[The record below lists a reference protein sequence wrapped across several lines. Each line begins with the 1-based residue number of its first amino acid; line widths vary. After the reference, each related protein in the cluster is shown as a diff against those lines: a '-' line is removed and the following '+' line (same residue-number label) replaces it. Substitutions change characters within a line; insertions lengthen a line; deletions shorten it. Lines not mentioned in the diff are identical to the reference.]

1 VAFVRVLADR
11 IVYVIDFRYHLVSIV
26 AVFLALAVGIVLGS
40 TELRGAAFSALD
52 RTSSALSAKLEAADN
67 QNSTLQQQVQG
78 DRQFAQAAEP
88 VLVKHLLDSKRVVI
102 VTTPGA
108 PGSVVNGIKTGLTD
122 AGATVSGQVALSA
135 KFADTSAGNLSLLDQ
150 LTQQAT
156 PSGMTLTNGSPQ
168 QQAAQVLAAAL
179 VSKDGNSGSGGKS
192 GNGKNGNGNGNSGNS
207 NSNSNSNGN
216 SNGSIS
222 NQDAQTIVSSF
233 SAGQF
238 ISVSGHPTSGATLAV
253 IVTPATAPQD
263 GNSDPV
269 NQAVVALAQEF
280 GQASQA
286 TLVAGSS
293 SGSGQGSA
301 ISAVR
306 SSGAANNASTVDN
319 ADSVVGQIVAVQ
331 ALEQQMNGHKPGS
344 FGTQSNANSAGPS
357 PAPTPSASSS
367 ASQKNSSK
375 GK

>member
-1 VAFVRVLADR
+1 M
-11 IVYVIDFRYHLVSIV
+11 IDFRYHLVSIV

-67 QNSTLQQQVQG
+67 ENSALQQQVQG

-88 VLVKHLLDSKRVVI
+88 VLLKRLLDSKRVVI

-108 PGSVVNGIKTGLTD
+108 PSSVVNGIKNGLSD
-122 AGATVSGQVALSA
+122 AGATVSGQVALSS
-135 KFADTSAGNLSLLDQ
+135 KFADTSASNLSLLDQ

-179 VSKDGNSGSGGKS
+179 VAKASNSGSGNSGSGNNKP
-192 GNGKNGNGNGNSGNS
+192 GNGSNSGNGNGNS
-207 NSNSNSNGN
+207 
-216 SNGSIS
+216 SIS
-222 NQDAQTIVSSF
+222 SQDAQTIVSSF

-286 TLVAGSS
+286 TVVTGPSAGS
-293 SGSGQGSA
+293 GPGSA

-367 ASQKNSSK
+367 PPQKNSSK

>member
-1 VAFVRVLADR
+1 
-11 IVYVIDFRYHLVSIV
+11 VIDFRYHLVSIV

-40 TELRGAAFSALD
+40 TELRGAALSALD
-52 RTSSALSAKLEAADN
+52 RTSSSLSSKLDAAN
-67 QNSTLQQQVQG
+67 NENSALQQQVQG

-88 VLVKHLLDSKRVVI
+88 VLLKQLLDGKKVVI

-108 PGSVVNGIKTGLTD
+108 PSSVVNGIKTGLSD
-122 AGATVSGQVALSA
+122 AGATVSGQVALSS
-135 KFADTSAGNLSLLDQ
+135 KFADTSASNLSLLDQ

-156 PSGMTLTNGSPQ
+156 PSGLTLTNGSPQ
-168 QQAAQVLAAAL
+168 QQAAQVLAAAM
-179 VSKDGNSGSGGKS
+179 VSKASNSGSGNNKPGSNKS
-192 GNGKNGNGNGNSGNS
+192 GNGNGNSGNS
-207 NSNSNSNGN
+207 NSGNGN
-216 SNGSIS
+216 GNGSIS
-222 NQDAQTIVSSF
+222 SQDAQTIVSSF

-238 ISVSGHPTSGATLAV
+238 ISVTGHPTSGATLAV

-286 TLVAGSS
+286 TVVTGPSAGS
-293 SGSGQGSA
+293 GTGSA

-367 ASQKNSSK
+367 ASSSSSQKNSSK

>member
-1 VAFVRVLADR
+1 M
-11 IVYVIDFRYHLVSIV
+11 IDFRYHLVSIV

-67 QNSTLQQQVQG
+67 QNSALQQQVQG
-78 DRQFAQAAEP
+78 DRQFAQAAQP
-88 VLVKHLLDSKRVVI
+88 VLVKHLLESKRVVI

-108 PGSVVNGIKTGLTD
+108 PGGVVNGIKTSLTD
-122 AGATVSGQVALSA
+122 AGATVSGQVALSS
-135 KFADTSAGNLSLLDQ
+135 KFADTSASNLSLLDQ
-150 LTQQAT
+150 LTQQST

-179 VSKDGNSGSGGKS
+179 VSKDGNSGSGGKP
-192 GNGKNGNGNGNSGNS
+192 GNGKSGTGTNNPGNGNS
-207 NSNSNSNGN
+207 NGN
-216 SNGSIS
+216 GSGSGSIS

-238 ISVSGHPTSGATLAV
+238 ISVTGHPVSGATLAV

-286 TLVAGSS
+286 TLVAGPSA
-293 SGSGQGSA
+293 GSGPGSA

-319 ADSVVGQIVAVQ
+319 ADTVVGQIVAVQ

-367 ASQKNSSK
+367 SSQNNSSK

>member
-1 VAFVRVLADR
+1 M
-11 IVYVIDFRYHLVSIV
+11 IDFRYHLVSIV

-52 RTSSALSAKLEAADN
+52 RTSNALSTKLEAADN
-67 QNSTLQQQVQG
+67 QNSALQQQVQG
-78 DRQFAQAAEP
+78 DHQFAQAAEP
-88 VLVKHLLDSKRVVI
+88 VLLKHLLDSKRVVI

-108 PGSVVNGIKTGLTD
+108 PSSVVNGIKTGLSD
-122 AGATVSGQVALSA
+122 AGATVSGQVALSS
-135 KFADTSAGNLSLLDQ
+135 KFADTSASNLSLLDQ

-179 VSKDGNSGSGGKS
+179 VTKSGSSGSGNSKS
-192 GNGKNGNGNGNSGNS
+192 GSSNNSGNGNGNGN
-207 NSNSNSNGN
+207 
-216 SNGSIS
+216 GSIS
-222 NQDAQTIVSSF
+222 SQDAQTIVSSF

-286 TLVAGSS
+286 TVVTGASAGS
-293 SGSGQGSA
+293 GTGSA

-367 ASQKNSSK
+367 SSQKNSSK

>member
-1 VAFVRVLADR
+1 M
-11 IVYVIDFRYHLVSIV
+11 IDFRYHLVSIV

-67 QNSTLQQQVQG
+67 ENSALQQQVQG

-88 VLVKHLLDSKRVVI
+88 VLLKHLLDSKRVVI

-108 PGSVVNGIKTGLTD
+108 PSSVVNGIKNGLSD
-122 AGATVSGQVALSA
+122 AGATVSGQVALSS
-135 KFADTSAGNLSLLDQ
+135 KFADTSASNLSLLDQ

-179 VSKDGNSGSGGKS
+179 VAKAGNSGSGNSGSGNNKS
-192 GNGKNGNGNGNSGNS
+192 GNGSNSGNGNGNS
-207 NSNSNSNGN
+207 
-216 SNGSIS
+216 SIS
-222 NQDAQTIVSSF
+222 SQDAQTIVSSF

-286 TLVAGSS
+286 TVVTGPSAGS
-293 SGSGQGSA
+293 GPGSA

-367 ASQKNSSK
+367 PPQKNSSK

>member
-1 VAFVRVLADR
+1 M
-11 IVYVIDFRYHLVSIV
+11 IDFRYHLVSIV

-67 QNSTLQQQVQG
+67 ENSALQQQVQG

-88 VLVKHLLDSKRVVI
+88 VLLKHLLDSKRVVI

-108 PGSVVNGIKTGLTD
+108 PSSVVNGIKNGLSD
-122 AGATVSGQVALSA
+122 AGATVSGQVALSS
-135 KFADTSAGNLSLLDQ
+135 KFADTSASNLSLLDQ

-179 VSKDGNSGSGGKS
+179 VAKASNSGSGNSGSGNNKP
-192 GNGKNGNGNGNSGNS
+192 GNGSNSGNGNGNS
-207 NSNSNSNGN
+207 
-216 SNGSIS
+216 SIS
-222 NQDAQTIVSSF
+222 SQDAQTIVSSF

-286 TLVAGSS
+286 TVVTGPSAGS
-293 SGSGQGSA
+293 GPGSA

-367 ASQKNSSK
+367 PPQKNSSK

>member
-1 VAFVRVLADR
+1 
-11 IVYVIDFRYHLVSIV
+11 VIDFRYHLVSIV

-40 TELRGAAFSALD
+40 TELRGAALSALD

-67 QNSTLQQQVQG
+67 QNSALQQQVQG
-78 DRQFAQAAEP
+78 DHQFAQAAEP
-88 VLVKHLLDSKRVVI
+88 VLLKHLLDSKRVVI

-108 PGSVVNGIKTGLTD
+108 PSSVVNGIKTGLSD
-122 AGATVSGQVALSA
+122 AGATVSGQVALSS
-135 KFADTSAGNLSLLDQ
+135 KFADTSASNLSLLDQ

-168 QQAAQVLAAAL
+168 QQAAQVLAAAM
-179 VSKDGNSGSGGKS
+179 VSKASSSGSGNNKP
-192 GNGKNGNGNGNSGNS
+192 GNGGNSPGSNNSGNGNGDS
-207 NSNSNSNGN
+207 
-216 SNGSIS
+216 SIS
-222 NQDAQTIVSSF
+222 SQDAQTIVSSF

-238 ISVSGHPTSGATLAV
+238 ISVTGHPTSGATLAV

-269 NQAVVALAQEF
+269 SQAVVALAQEF

-286 TLVAGSS
+286 TVVTGPSAGS
-293 SGSGQGSA
+293 GPGSA

-306 SSGAANNASTVDN
+306 SSGAANNAATVDN

-367 ASQKNSSK
+367 PPQKNSSK

>member
-1 VAFVRVLADR
+1 
-11 IVYVIDFRYHLVSIV
+11 VIDFRYHLVSIV

-40 TELRGAAFSALD
+40 TELRGAALSALD
-52 RTSSALSAKLEAADN
+52 RTSSSLSSKLDAAN
-67 QNSTLQQQVQG
+67 NENSALQQQVQG

-88 VLVKHLLDSKRVVI
+88 VLLKQLLDGKKVVI

-108 PGSVVNGIKTGLTD
+108 PSSVVNGIKTGLSD
-122 AGATVSGQVALSA
+122 AGATVSGQVALSS
-135 KFADTSAGNLSLLDQ
+135 KFADTSASNLSLLDQ

-156 PSGMTLTNGSPQ
+156 PSGLTLTNGSPQ
-168 QQAAQVLAAAL
+168 QQAAQVLAAAM
-179 VSKDGNSGSGGKS
+179 VSKASNSGSGNDKPGSNKS
-192 GNGKNGNGNGNSGNS
+192 GNGNGNSGNN
-207 NSNSNSNGN
+207 NSGNGN
-216 SNGSIS
+216 GNGSIS
-222 NQDAQTIVSSF
+222 SQDAQTIVSSF

-238 ISVSGHPTSGATLAV
+238 ISVTGHPTSGATLAV

-286 TLVAGSS
+286 TVVTGPSAGS
-293 SGSGQGSA
+293 GTGSA

-367 ASQKNSSK
+367 ASSSSSQKNSSK

>member
-1 VAFVRVLADR
+1 M
-11 IVYVIDFRYHLVSIV
+11 IDFRYHLVSIV

-40 TELRGAAFSALD
+40 TELRGAALSALD

-67 QNSTLQQQVQG
+67 QNSALEQQVQG

-88 VLVKHLLDSKRVVI
+88 VLLKHLLDSKRVVI

-108 PGSVVNGIKTGLTD
+108 SSGVVNGIKTGLSD
-122 AGATVSGQVALSA
+122 AGATVSGQVALSS
-135 KFADTSAGNLSLLDQ
+135 KFADTSASNLSLLDQ

-179 VSKDGNSGSGGKS
+179 VAKDTSSGSGSKP
-192 GNGKNGNGNGNSGNS
+192 GNGNGNSGNG
-207 NSNSNSNGN
+207 NSGNGN
-216 SNGSIS
+216 KNTGNGGDGNGSIS
-222 NQDAQTIVSSF
+222 SQDAQTIVSSF
-233 SAGQF
+233 SAGHF
-238 ISVSGHPTSGATLAV
+238 ISLSGHPTSGATLAV
-253 IVTPATAPQD
+253 IVTPATAPQN

-286 TLVAGSS
+286 TVVTGSS
-293 SGSGQGSA
+293 AGSGQGSA

-367 ASQKNSSK
+367 SSQKNSSK

>member
-1 VAFVRVLADR
+1 M
-11 IVYVIDFRYHLVSIV
+11 IDFRYHLVSIV

-67 QNSTLQQQVQG
+67 QNSALQQQVQG
-78 DRQFAQAAEP
+78 DRQFAQAAQP
-88 VLVKHLLDSKRVVI
+88 VLVKHLLESERVVI

-108 PGSVVNGIKTGLTD
+108 PGGVVNGIKTSLTD

-135 KFADTSAGNLSLLDQ
+135 KFADTSASNLSLLDQ

-179 VSKDGNSGSGGKS
+179 VTKSGNSGSGNSKPG
-192 GNGKNGNGNGNSGNS
+192 NGNGNGNNNSGNG
-207 NSNSNSNGN
+207 NG
-216 SNGSIS
+216 NGSIS
-222 NQDAQTIVSSF
+222 SQDAQTIVSSF

-238 ISVSGHPTSGATLAV
+238 ISVTGHPTSGATLAV

-286 TLVAGSS
+286 TVVTGASAGS
-293 SGSGQGSA
+293 GTGSA

-367 ASQKNSSK
+367 SSQKNSSK